1 MDIEINSSIKSA
13 KNQLIV
19 ETATDLFM
27 RYGVKR
33 VTVEEICKTA
43 KISKMTFYKYFKN
56 KKELAEYIIFS
67 ILDNAQIEFD
77 AIWNEVSTFNQKIDQ
92 FINLKMAYAKKFS
105 KEFFID
111 FINLSPK
118 IHDKVMD
125 YSKKNQII
133 FINLIEQAQK
143 NRIIRNDM
151 DINFITFM
159 LNHLMEL
166 AENEDIFTMYNN
178 TEELTLNMINFYF
191 YGIMGKK

>member
-1 MDIEINSSIKSA
+1 MNTIKIQESESP
-13 KNQLIV
+13 KFQQIV
-19 ETATDLFM
+19 ETATDLFI
-27 RYGVKR
+27 RFGVKR
-33 VTVEEICKTA
+33 ITVEEICTTA
-43 KISKMTFYKYFKN
+43 KVSKMTFYKFFNN
-56 KKELAEYIIFS
+56 KVNLGEHIIFS
-67 ILDNAQIEFD
+67 ILDKTQIEFD

-92 FINLKMAYAKKFS
+92 FINLKMAYSKKFS

-133 FINLIEQAQK
+133 FINFIEQAQK

-178 TEELTLNMINFYF
+178 NEELTLNMINFYF

>member
-1 MDIEINSSIKSA
+1 MGINSSSNSNKS
-13 KNQLIV
+13 QLIV

-27 RYGVKR
+27 RYGVRR
-33 VTVEEICKTA
+33 VTVEEICQTA

-56 KKELAEYIIFS
+56 KKVLAEHIIYS
-67 ILDNAQIEFD
+67 ILDSAQIEFD

-92 FINLKMAYAKKFS
+92 FINLKLAYAKKFS
-105 KEFFID
+105 KEFFVD
-111 FINLSPK
+111 FVNLSPK
-118 IHDKVMD
+118 IHDNLME
-125 YSKKNQII
+125 YSKKNQIS

-143 NRIIRNDM
+143 NRIIRNDI

-166 AENEDIFTMYNN
+166 TENEDIFTMYKN
-178 TEELTLNMINFYF
+178 TEDITRNMINFYF

>member
-1 MDIEINSSIKSA
+1 MNTIKIQESESP
-13 KNQLIV
+13 KFQQIV
-19 ETATDLFM
+19 ETATDLFI
-27 RYGVKR
+27 RFGVKR
-33 VTVEEICKTA
+33 ITVEEICTTA
-43 KISKMTFYKYFKN
+43 KVSKMTFYKFFNN
-56 KKELAEYIIFS
+56 KVDLGEHIIFS
-67 ILDNAQIEFD
+67 ILDKAQIEFD

-178 TEELTLNMINFYF
+178 NEELILNMINFYF

>member
-13 KNQLIV
+13 KSKLIV

-56 KKELAEYIIFS
+56 KKELSEYIIFS

-105 KEFFID
+105 
-111 FINLSPK
+111 NN
-118 IHDKVMD
+118 
-125 YSKKNQII
+125 YSYCS
-133 FINLIEQAQK
+133 FSSSG
-143 NRIIRNDM
+143 IIRPGPL
-151 DINFITFM
+151 F
-159 LNHLMEL
+159 
-166 AENEDIFTMYNN
+166 
-178 TEELTLNMINFYF
+178 
-191 YGIMGKK
+191 

>member
-1 MDIEINSSIKSA
+1 MDKVKNSSIKST
-13 KNQLIV
+13 KTQLIV

-33 VTVEEICKTA
+33 VTVEEICQTA

-56 KKELAEYIIFS
+56 KKELAENIIFS

-92 FINLKMAYAKKFS
+92 FINLKLVYAKKFS

-118 IHDKVMD
+118 IRDKVMD
-125 YSKKNQII
+125 YSKKNQIL
-133 FINLIEQAQK
+133 FIDLIEQAQK

-151 DINFITFM
+151 DIDFITFM

-166 AENEDIFTMYNN
+166 IENKDMFALYNN
-178 TEELTLNMINFYF
+178 TEELTHNMINFYF

>member
-1 MDIEINSSIKSA
+1 MDIEINSSIKPA
-13 KNQLIV
+13 KSKLIV

-56 KKELAEYIIFS
+56 KKELAECIIFS

-178 TEELTLNMINFYF
+178 TEELTLNMIHFYF

>member
-1 MDIEINSSIKSA
+1 
-13 KNQLIV
+13 
-19 ETATDLFM
+19 M

-33 VTVEEICKTA
+33 VTIEEICQTA

>member
-13 KNQLIV
+13 KSKLIV

-33 VTVEEICKTA
+33 VTVEEICQTA

-178 TEELTLNMINFYF
+178 NEELILNMINFYF